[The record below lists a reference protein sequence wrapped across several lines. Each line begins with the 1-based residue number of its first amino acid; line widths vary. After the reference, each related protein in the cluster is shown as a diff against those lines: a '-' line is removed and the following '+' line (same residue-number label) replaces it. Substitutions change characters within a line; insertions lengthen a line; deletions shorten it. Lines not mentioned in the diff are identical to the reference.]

1 MTRIRRWDPFREVA
15 HVRYPFDTLFG
26 RGFGRPWRLFAWEA
40 TESPFPVDLYETDD
54 EVVVKASLPG
64 VQPDETEISVTGRF
78 LTIKGERKEEDAE
91 EKSNYFRQERRYGA
105 FQRSLRL
112 PVRVDAEQADATLDE
127 GVLTVR
133 LPKAAESRAKT
144 IPVTAKAVIN
154 GDESS

>member
-1 MTRIRRWDPFREVA
+1 MTHIIRWDPFRELSEM
-15 HVRYPFDTLFG
+15 RTTMDSLFG
-26 RGFGRPWRLFAWEA
+26 RRFIRPVRIVNGEGNGF
-40 TESPFPVDLYETDD
+40 FPVDLYETDD

-64 VQPDETEISVTGRF
+64 VQLDEIDISVTGRF

-144 IPVTAKAVIN
+144 IPVKAKAVIES
-154 GDESS
+154 DESS

>member
-1 MTRIRRWDPFREVA
+1 MTRIRRWDPFRQVA
-15 HVRYPFDTLFG
+15 QRRYPFDSLFG
-26 RGFGRPWRLFAWEA
+26 LGFGRPWRLFAWEA
-40 TESPFPVDLYETDD
+40 DESPFPVDLYETDD

-64 VQPDETEISVTGRF
+64 VQPDETEISVTGRY
-78 LTIKGERKEEDAE
+78 LTIKGERREEDAE
-91 EKSNYFRQERRYGA
+91 EKSSYFRQERRYGT

-144 IPVTAKAVIN
+144 IPVKAKVVAEA
-154 GDESS
+154 DESS

>member
-1 MTRIRRWDPFREVA
+1 MTRIRRWDPFRAVA
-15 HVRYPFDTLFG
+15 HGQYPFDTLFG

-40 TESPFPVDLYETDD
+40 AESPFPVDLYETDD

-78 LTIKGERKEEDAE
+78 LTIKGERKEEDTDE
-91 EKSNYFRQERRYGA
+91 TSSYFRQERRYGA

-144 IPVTAKAVIN
+144 IPVKAKAVIN
-154 GDESS
+154 EDESS

>member
-1 MTRIRRWDPFREVA
+1 MTRIQRWDPFREVA
-15 HVRYPFDTLFG
+15 RGRYPFDTLFD

-78 LTIKGERKEEDAE
+78 LTIKGERKEEHGE
-91 EKSNYFRQERRYGA
+91 EQPNYFRQERRSGV

-112 PVRVDAEQADATLDE
+112 PVRVDAEQADATLDG
-127 GVLTVR
+127 GVLTIR

-144 IPVTAKAVIN
+144 IPVKAKAIIEN
-154 GDESS
+154 DKSS

>member
-15 HVRYPFDTLFG
+15 QRRYPFASPFG
-26 RGFGRPWRLFAWEA
+26 LGFDRPWRLFAWEA
-40 TESPFPVDLYETDD
+40 DESPFPVDLYETDD

-78 LTIKGERKEEDAE
+78 LTIKGERKEEEAE
-91 EKSNYFRQERRYGA
+91 EKSSYFRQERRYGA
-105 FQRSLRL
+105 FQRVLKL
-112 PVRVDAEQADATLDE
+112 PVRVDSEQADATLNE

-133 LPKAAESRAKT
+133 LPKAADSRAKT
-144 IPVTAKAVIN
+144 IPVKAKAVTN

>member
-15 HVRYPFDTLFG
+15 HGQHPFDTLFG

-40 TESPFPVDLYETDD
+40 AESPFPVDLYETDD

-91 EKSNYFRQERRYGA
+91 EKSSYFRQERRYGA

-112 PVRVDAEQADATLDE
+112 PVRVDSEQADATLDE

-144 IPVTAKAVIN
+144 IPVKAKGVTEA
-154 GDESS
+154 DESS